1 MGIYST
7 PVPLGGERFSVTYR
21 LTGDEALAQAKA
33 HDICF
38 EQTVE
43 FPAELTPAGDIREQ
57 IVGHIASFERVAE
70 NHFDVVIDYAV
81 ETTGFELTQFINV
94 LFGNSS
100 LKPGIRVEKFDLPP
114 ALLEKFRGPRFG
126 CAGWRALLRVPQRPL
141 LATALKPL
149 GLGPRDLADL
159 AYQFAVGGID
169 IIKDDHGLADQ
180 PFCPFA
186 ERVARCA
193 EAVARANRETGM
205 QCLYMPNVTAPADR
219 VLANA
224 RLAKQVGAGAAL
236 LAPGITGL
244 DTLRLLADDDAIAL
258 PLMAHPALQ
267 GSFVVNADSGISHY
281 ALFGQLARLAGAD
294 ASVFPNVGG
303 RFSFSRAECAA
314 IVAGTQAPM
323 GHLKT
328 IFPTPG
334 GGMNLA
340 RVDDML
346 ELYGKEVIFLVGGG
360 LHTHGPDLVAN
371 CRDFRKM
378 VQES

>member
-70 NHFDVVIDYAV
+70 NHFDVMIDYAV

-149 GLGPRDLADL
+149 GLGPRALADL

-378 VQES
+378 VQEI